1 MRIKRCFLGASAIA
15 AFLTVCTLIT
25 SDASAARDYVIR
37 KKVDQFTVTATI
49 DRNPPILGHNLLTVA
64 ITDGSGK
71 PVKDLVVM
79 VNYYMPPMP
88 GMAPMNYTI
97 RANPKGD
104 GYAMTMD
111 LIMTGPWIIVIKFP
125 FQGKRL
131 QMSFPIDVR

>member
-1 MRIKRCFLGASAIA
+1 MAISAFKALIVI
-15 AFLTVCTLIT
+15 FFLIT
-25 SDASAARDYVIR
+25 SGDIAHARDFTAR
-37 KKVDQFTVTATI
+37 KKVEGHMINIAI
-49 DRNPPILGHNLLTVA
+49 NRNPPIVA
-64 ITDGSGK
+64 KNELRIDIVNPLGK
-71 PVKDLVVM
+71 PVKNENVTI
-79 VNYYMPPMP
+79 NYYMPPMP

>member
-1 MRIKRCFLGASAIA
+1 MRIEICSLGASAIA
-15 AFLTVCTLIT
+15 ALLAVCTLIT

-37 KKVDQFTVTATI
+37 KKVDQITVTATI
-49 DRNPPILGHNLLTVA
+49 NRNPPILGHNLLTVA

-71 PVKDLVVM
+71 SVKDLVVM

-111 LIMTGPWIIVIKFP
+111 LIMTGPWIIVIKFS

>member
-15 AFLTVCTLIT
+15 TFLTVCTLIT

-71 PVKDLVVM
+71 SLKDLVVM